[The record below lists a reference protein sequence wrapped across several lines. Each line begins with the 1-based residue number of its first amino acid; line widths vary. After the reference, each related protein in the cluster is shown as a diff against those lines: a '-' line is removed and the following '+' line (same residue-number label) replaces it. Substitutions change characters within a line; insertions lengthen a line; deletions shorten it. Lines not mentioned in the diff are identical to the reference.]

1 VNTIWFHYGKIN
13 VKLDDIYI
21 IKLRWIIIALI
32 FPYLKIILSCVSIYI
47 FIIVAIRLFGKN
59 ELSQLSVIDLVFIL
73 LISNAVQNAMVGTDS
88 SLGGG
93 MVAATS
99 LFVVNYLFKRIMYR
113 FPKLNKL
120 IQGEP
125 LLLIYNG
132 KINVKNVTKA
142 KISIEEI
149 MEAIREHGVA
159 EIEQVDLAILEVDG
173 NISVMSQEFKHKTTK
188 KKKSHKAIT
197 KNI

>member
-1 VNTIWFHYGKIN
+1 
-13 VKLDDIYI
+13 
-21 IKLRWIIIALI
+21 
-32 FPYLKIILSCVSIYI
+32 
-47 FIIVAIRLFGKN
+47 LFGKK
-59 ELSQLSVIDLVFIL
+59 ELAQLSVIDLVFIL

-99 LFVVNYLFKRIMYR
+99 LFIVNYLFKLIMYR

-132 KINVKNVTKA
+132 KLNRKNMTKA
-142 KISIEEI
+142 KISIKEI

-159 EIEQVDLAILEVDG
+159 VVDQVDLAVLEVDG
-173 NISVMSQEFKHKTTK
+173 NISVMSHEFKNKTTK
-188 KKKSHKAIT
+188 KRKAHKAIT
-197 KNI
+197 KTM

>member
-1 VNTIWFHYGKIN
+1 M
-13 VKLDDIYI
+13 
-21 IKLRWIIIALI
+21 IALI
-32 FPYLKIILSCVSIYI
+32 FSYGQIVLSSVSVYI
-47 FIIVAIRLFGKN
+47 FIVVAIRFFGKN
-59 ELSQLSVIDLVFIL
+59 ELAQLSVIDLVFIL
-73 LISNAVQNAMVGTDS
+73 LISNAVQNAMVGTDA

-93 MVAATS
+93 LVAATS
-99 LFVVNYLFKRIMYR
+99 LFVVNNLFKRIMYR

-132 KINVKNVTKA
+132 KINMKNVNKS
-142 KISIEEI
+142 KISMDEI
-149 MEAIREHGVA
+149 TEAIREHGV
-159 EIEQVDLAILEVDG
+159 EKVEQVDLAILEVDG

-188 KKKSHKAIT
+188 KKKAHKAIT